1 MLRVMWLLQLLEEGV
16 CVCCPCYLPRD
27 SNSSPESERGCGSEF
42 TPEFKATKISV
53 HRQSVWGRQELFLS
67 QPGPAAALGLTQQR
81 CCGAPGEAALQP
93 PKPRAAAP

>member
-42 TPEFKATKISV
+42 APEFKATKISV

-81 CCGAPGEAALQP
+81 CCGAPGEAA